1 MLRVTVLRKHF
12 HRWAGHSRVCGFS
25 SCALFGGIHSNSQ
38 IVQYSWHLP
47 FALSSVNCAFW
58 KLLFNTPALQC
69 GMYLLYDSMQQL
81 IFMLKIFNFLY
92 CHCIVTESVVWKMIT
107 ESQNGLGRELRDHLV
122 PNHCLG
128 QGCLVGPHPIQ
139 PNLIRQSAHSGEKA

>member
-1 MLRVTVLRKHF
+1 MWFSFMCFFWWDSQQFPNSAVQLASAFCFEQYKLCFLKAPVQHISSTVWNVLTVR
-12 HRWAGHSRVCGFS
+12 
-25 SCALFGGIHSNSQ
+25 L
-38 IVQYSWHLP
+38 
-47 FALSSVNCAFW
+47 
-58 KLLFNTPALQC
+58 
-69 GMYLLYDSMQQL
+69 MQQL

-122 PNHCLG
+122 PNQCLG